1 MTLQNRVLPDGSIV
15 AHPARGTLTGNR
27 GILHGADRTLGAARW
42 RHPNWVCCE
51 LSFKD
56 RHRTVMS
63 PGSWT
68 ELFFLDE
75 AVALAAGHRPCAYCR
90 RADYKAFLRAWA
102 SAFGVAPR
110 ASEIDRRLHAARI
123 LPGTRRQRSHEAEAR
138 ELPPGVFVL
147 IDDRFLLLADDCAL
161 PFSPVGYG
169 APVTRPAGR
178 VMVLTP
184 KPVVPVLRAGYRPRM
199 HNSAEGLCG

>member
-1 MTLQNRVLPDGSIV
+1 
-15 AHPARGTLTGNR
+15 
-27 GILHGADRTLGAARW
+27 
-42 RHPNWVCCE
+42 

-169 APVTRPAGR
+169 APVTRPSGR

>member
-27 GILHGADRTLGAARW
+27 GILHDDRKQLGAARW

-51 LSFKD
+51 LSFKNH
-56 RHRTVMS
+56 HRTVMS

-90 RADYKAFLRAWA
+90 RAYYKVFVRAWA
-102 SAFGVAPR
+102 STFGGVAR
-110 ASEIDRRLHAARI
+110 APEIDRRLHAARI
-123 LPGTRRQRSHEAEAR
+123 LPGTRRQRTHEAEAR
-138 ELPPGVFVL
+138 DLPPGVFVL
-147 IDDRFLLLADDCAL
+147 SGDRSLLLADDCAL
-161 PFSPVGYG
+161 PFAPDGYG
-169 APVTRPAGR
+169 APVARPSGR

-184 KPVVPVLRAGYRPRM
+184 EPVVAALREGYRPRL
-199 HNSAEGLCG
+199 HPSAEAPSR